1 MDSTST
7 TYTVKSN
14 SDKPI
19 SLPIQYGW
27 KCPSCGAVMAPWQN
41 SCVNCCGS
49 YEPRCVPQ
57 VTWSPSVDPNPW
69 WKQVTCNVT
78 SKSGDTTTT
87 AWNSADTTPT
97 SNSLKS
103 AMKSHGINI

>member
-1 MDSTST
+1 MNSTST

-41 SCVNCCGS
+41 SCINCSGTYQPSC
-49 YEPRCVPQ
+49 
-57 VTWSPSVDPNPW
+57 SPSITWGDSTKTSEPW
-69 WKQVTCNVT
+69 WHQVTC
-78 SKSGDTTTT
+78 KSGDTITT
-87 AWNSADTTPT
+87 AWNSANTTPT
-97 SNSLKS
+97 DNSLKS
-103 AMKSHGINI
+103 AMKTHGINI

>member
-1 MDSTST
+1 MNSTST

-14 SDKPI
+14 SNKPV

-41 SCVNCCGS
+41 FCINCSGSHEPYCGPS
-49 YEPRCVPQ
+49 I
-57 VTWSPSVDPNPW
+57 TWHSTGDPIPW
-69 WKQVTCNVT
+69 WDQVTCSAT
-78 SKSGDTTTT
+78 SKSEDTITS
-87 AWNSADTTPT
+87 WNSANTTPT
-97 SNSLKS
+97 NNSLKS

>member
-14 SDKPI
+14 SDKPV

-27 KCPSCGAVMAPWQN
+27 KCPSCGAIMAPWQN
-41 SCVNCCGS
+41 SCINCIGTQITATPS
-49 YEPRCVPQ
+49 I
-57 VTWSPSVDPNPW
+57 TWQSTGDPNPW
-69 WKQVTCNVT
+69 WNQVTC
-78 SKSGDTTTT
+78 KSGDTATTT
-87 AWNSADTTPT
+87 CSSVNTTLT
-97 SNSLKS
+97 NNSLKS